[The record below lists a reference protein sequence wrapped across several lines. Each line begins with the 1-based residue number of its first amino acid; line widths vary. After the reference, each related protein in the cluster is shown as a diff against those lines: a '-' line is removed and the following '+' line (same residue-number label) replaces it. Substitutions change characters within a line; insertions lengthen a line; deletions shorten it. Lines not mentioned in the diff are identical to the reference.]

1 MFGLVFF
8 FLNADDMMYKT
19 MYYMDMY
26 TCNLFNKHNIYQYNW
41 FYSYIATTGWNG
53 CITG

>member
-8 FLNADDMMYKT
+8 LNADDIMYKT

-26 TCNLFNKHNIYQYNW
+26 TCNVLNKHNIYKYN
-41 FYSYIATTGWNG
+41 
-53 CITG
+53 

>member
-1 MFGLVFF
+1 
-8 FLNADDMMYKT
+8 MYKT

-26 TCNLFNKHNIYQYNW
+26 TCNVFNKHNIYKYNW